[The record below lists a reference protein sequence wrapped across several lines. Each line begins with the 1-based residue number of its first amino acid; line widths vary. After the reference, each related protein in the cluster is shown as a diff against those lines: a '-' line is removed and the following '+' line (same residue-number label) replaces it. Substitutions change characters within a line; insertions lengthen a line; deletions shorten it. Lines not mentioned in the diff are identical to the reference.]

1 LQSLLKVT
9 QGQLKECRLQLPI
22 YISTYIQHVPILN
35 HFWASRLYRSF
46 SV

>member
-22 YISTYIQHVPILN
+22 YIN
-35 HFWASRLYRSF
+35 LYSACAY
-46 SV
+46 S